1 MNAANQRIRAIAA
14 ETVRLTHR
22 EIELSLQRISRI
34 KPVMESSQTMIDRT
48 KEMLDATARLIRN
61 GNATENGTLHH
72 FTDYSSAMSKAA
84 R

>member
-1 MNAANQRIRAIAA
+1 M
-14 ETVRLTHR
+14 THR

-61 GNATENGTLHH
+61 GNASENATLRH
-72 FTDYSSAMSKAA
+72 FTHYSSARSKAA